1 MPALVDDEIENEFY
15 GSHPMEKGSAVADDH
30 LCPTLL
36 VLQENDVSFV
46 IAYT

>member
-15 GSHPMEKGSAVADDH
+15 GSRPMEKGSAVVDDH
-30 LCPTLL
+30 CPTLL
-36 VLQENDVSFV
+36 VLQESDVSFV